1 MISKEKK
8 SIYFCMDPLVFS
20 IHSIALSPTD
30 YKPHPQMTEN
40 ESTAPYSS
48 SCNDEFK
55 EGVVWRIN
63 VLII

>member
-1 MISKEKK
+1 
-8 SIYFCMDPLVFS
+8 MDPLVFS